1 LRLRALSIIPIAI
14 ISMLAAGTTSAA
26 AASPEAPVNLGS
38 ASNFTVLSK
47 SGITDVF
54 KTSINGNV
62 GTSPIT
68 RTPDMVG
75 KFLGGQGWVLTS

>member
-1 LRLRALSIIPIAI
+1 
-14 ISMLAAGTTSAA
+14 MLAAGTTAA
-26 AASPEAPVNLGS
+26 AATAAPQAPVNLGS

-54 KTSINGNV
+54 KTSIDGNV

-68 RTPDMVG
+68 GAAIGSIDRVDDPVHLSAGHQTGTKKRTPP
-75 KFLGGQGWVLTS
+75 